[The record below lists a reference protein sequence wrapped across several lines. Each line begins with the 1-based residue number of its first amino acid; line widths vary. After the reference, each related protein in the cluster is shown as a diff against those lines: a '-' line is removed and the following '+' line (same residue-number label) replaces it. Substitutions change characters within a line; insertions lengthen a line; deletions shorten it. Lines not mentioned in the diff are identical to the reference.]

1 MAEKMRLQKFLSAC
15 GIASRRRSEILINAG
30 RVKVNGHTAS
40 VGDSVDPAKDTVKLD
55 GETVHLE
62 SNKLYLA
69 FYKPRGVVSTM
80 EDEKGR
86 RCITDMT
93 KDLGVRVYPIGRL
106 DRDSEGLLLLTND
119 GAFANMVMHPSR
131 HIAKTYRV
139 TVRPG
144 VREEH
149 LTKLSSGIVI
159 DGKKTAPAKVRMLEE
174 YPGRAVLEIVLYE
187 GRNREIRKMCEALGL
202 EVARLK
208 RTAEGSV
215 KLGMLKQGTYRELTH
230 EELQGLNAQ
239 SKKGEAKRRNDRD
252 TGNERQRRSK
262 KSPPKR
268 GNYRGE
274 RKASPNGRRR

>member
-15 GIASRRRSEILINAG
+15 GIASRRRSEKIINAG

-40 VGDSVDPAKDTVKLD
+40 VGNSVDPAKDIVKLD
-55 GETVHLE
+55 GETVQPAGE
-62 SNKLYLA
+62 KIYLA

-86 RCITDMT
+86 KCISDMT
-93 KDLGVRVYPIGRL
+93 KGLGIRVYPIGRL
-106 DRDSEGLLLLTND
+106 DKDSEGLLLLTND

-144 VREEH
+144 VKEDH
-149 LTKLSSGIVI
+149 LIRLSSGIVI
-159 DGKKTAPAKVRMLEE
+159 DGKKTAPAKVRLLEE
-174 YPGRAVLEIVLYE
+174 YPNRAVLEIILYE
-187 GRNREIRKMCEALGL
+187 GRNREIRKMCEVLGL

-215 KLGMLKQGTYRELTH
+215 KLGMLKQGAYRELTR

-252 TGNERQRRSK
+252 TGNNRQGGGSK
-262 KSPPKR
+262 SSQKR
-268 GNYRGE
+268 GNQRGE
-274 RKASPNGRRR
+274 RKGSGNGRGR